1 MADIHQQELATR
13 TASLLNSGEYSDLI
27 ITCGNREFKVHR
39 NIVLPACKVLATA
52 CSGEYKAGTGGPIDL
67 SEDDPNAVERM
78 LRYLYT
84 GNYDDTD
91 HEANEEAGKTR
102 IPPPT
107 SVQVVPDQRSE
118 TSSIASDALEK
129 VATAPVH
136 VKVST
141 LTNNVLVYSLADFH
155 DLPLLKNLAQTK
167 FEVRAADEWSVE
179 DIITVLPIVYATTLD
194 SDRGLR
200 RIMQN
205 VCLRSMDHLM
215 CHKGFRSKLKGDASM
230 CFDVLDAV
238 QMRSEER
245 DFDNDRLKGVDAKF
259 KRVIEWTK
267 AQERVFKSLLEQS
280 TACANCS
287 RSLEVSVSNGATTGW
302 QGPLIVKCRHCR
314 AKLA

>member
-1 MADIHQQELATR
+1 MTPTTKPMRMRARPGSHRHQT
-13 TASLLNSGEYSDLI
+13 SKS
-27 ITCGNREFKVHR
+27 F
-39 NIVLPACKVLATA
+39 
-52 CSGEYKAGTGGPIDL
+52 
-67 SEDDPNAVERM
+67 
-78 LRYLYT
+78 
-84 GNYDDTD
+84 
-91 HEANEEAGKTR
+91 
-102 IPPPT
+102 PT
-107 SVQVVPDQRSE
+107 SESE

-155 DLPLLKNLAQTK
+155 NLPLLKDLAQTK

-179 DIITVLPIVYATTLD
+179 DIITVLPIVYATTPD

-205 VCLRSMDHLM
+205 LCLRSMDHLM
-215 CHKGFRSKLKGDASM
+215 CHKGFRSKMKGDASM

-245 DFDNDRLKGVDAKF
+245 DFDNDRLKGVDAKL

-267 AQERVFKSLLEQS
+267 TQERVFKNLLEKDAICGS
-280 TACANCS
+280 CS
-287 RSLEVSVSNGATTGW
+287 RALDVTLSNGATTDW
-302 QGPLIVKCRHCR
+302 QGPLIVQCRHCR